1 MFKSRLTLALLS
13 VFCLTVPVTAW
24 ANPSAS
30 RIDVSELSHGVVSIQ
45 KDPARGS
52 EKVKITKGN
61 QHFYYSIEA
70 NNRFPLQL
78 GDGTYT
84 ISVLENVM
92 GNKYRMVEN
101 REVVLTASSPEAVYL
116 QPIQMIYWNEQ
127 TQAIAKAR
135 ELTKDLKT
143 DREKV
148 AAIYNYVIQ
157 NVQYDYEKAKV
168 VTSDY
173 IPSVDATLQVGQ
185 GICYDYSALFAAMLR
200 SEGIP
205 TKLVMGKKND
215 IVQYHAW
222 NEIYFKDTNE
232 WVIIDTTYD
241 SIMSKGTKKPTMI
254 KNKSEYI
261 IEKQF

>member
-1 MFKSRLTLALLS
+1 
-13 VFCLTVPVTAW
+13 
-24 ANPSAS
+24 
-30 RIDVSELSHGVVSIQ
+30 
-45 KDPARGS
+45 
-52 EKVKITKGN
+52 
-61 QHFYYSIEA
+61 
-70 NNRFPLQL
+70 
-78 GDGTYT
+78 
-84 ISVLENVM
+84 
-92 GNKYRMVEN
+92 MVEN
-101 REVVLTASSPEAVYL
+101 REVVLTASSQEAVFL

-127 TQAIAKAR
+127 TKAIAQAR
-135 ELTKDLKT
+135 ELTKDRKT

-148 AAIYNYVIQ
+148 AAIYNYIIQ

-168 VTSDY
+168 VTSEY

-185 GICYDYSALFAAMLR
+185 GICYDYAALFAAMLR

-215 IVQYHAW
+215 IQQYHAW

-232 WVIIDTTYD
+232 WVTIDTTYD

-261 IEKQF
+261 TEKQF